1 MNSAAQN
8 LEIETAHP
16 DPQSPDENAKRAI
29 LLELERVLS
38 SQAFRSSD
46 RSRQFLAYVV
56 HNSLAGQT
64 DNLKERSIGVEV
76 YHRKAD
82 YATGEDPVVRISA
95 GEVRK
100 RLEQY
105 YGSAPAG
112 TTLRIEIPRGSY
124 APEFHWTSRA
134 ESDRG
139 SATPNAQLGNQP
151 GSLDGQ
157 VERDPAAVA
166 SIPESPR
173 VIREALKSSENVRR
187 MSSGLLIAI
196 LIIVALT
203 FACVPMWIQLRALHR
218 SLSEW
223 RYKPALHALWSEFLD
238 SSRDT
243 DVVTEDSSY
252 LLLQSISKQRFS
264 LQEYLDQDYVSR
276 IQVRGS
282 SDDLRTALN
291 LIATKDLGRADD
303 IKLVQRIV
311 ALDPLG
317 SKIHTYSARAYTPA
331 LASEHN
337 MIVVGGELSNPWA
350 ELSDNRM
357 NFISDSK
364 GVNAIQTVITNRLP
378 TAGEQQIYAPIYT
391 EKPTIEY
398 CSVAYLPTP
407 NHHGRILAIEGTS
420 WVATD
425 AGVEFLLSEDLLSAF
440 RKKIHATEFPYFNVL
455 LKTTKV
461 SNTPLDTT
469 IEAYRIYPNLQ

>member
-8 LEIETAHP
+8 IEIGTAHP
-16 DPQSPDENAKRAI
+16 DLQLPDEDAKQAI
-29 LLELERVLS
+29 RFELERVLN

-56 HNSLAGQT
+56 HNSLAGQI

-105 YGSAPAG
+105 YGSAPPD
-112 TTLRIEIPRGSY
+112 TLLRIEIPRGSY
-124 APEFHWTSRA
+124 APEFRWISKSVSGH
-134 ESDRG
+134 G
-139 SATPNAQLGNQP
+139 SVTPNAQLGNQP
-151 GSLDGQ
+151 GPLDGQ
-157 VERDPAAVA
+157 VEPGSAAAA
-166 SIPESPR
+166 SIPELPPA
-173 VIREALKSSENVRR
+173 IREVPKPSENARR
-187 MSSGLLIAI
+187 MSSGLLIAV

-203 FACVPMWIQLRALHR
+203 FGCISLWIQLRALHR

-223 RYKPALHALWSEFLD
+223 RYEPALKALWSEFLD
-238 SSRDT
+238 SNRDT

-252 LLLQSISKQRFS
+252 LLLQSISRQRFS
-264 LQEYLDQDYVSR
+264 LQDYLNQDYVSR
-276 IQVRGS
+276 SQVQGAS
-282 SDDLRTALN
+282 NDLHTALD

-303 IKLVQRIV
+303 VKLVQRIV

-317 SKIHTYSARAYTPA
+317 SKLHTYGARAYTPA
-331 LASEHN
+331 LASAHN
-337 MIVVGGELSNPWA
+337 MILVGGALSNPWA
-350 ELSDNRM
+350 ELFDNRM
-357 NFISDSK
+357 NFTADSK
-364 GVNAIQTVITNRLP
+364 GVNAMQTVIRNRMP
-378 TAGEQQIYAPIYT
+378 AAGEQQTYAPIYT
-391 EKPTIEY
+391 EKPTVEY
-398 CSVAYLPTP
+398 CSVAYLPSS
-407 NHHGRILAIEGTS
+407 NHSGRILVIEGTS

-425 AGVEFLLSEDLLSAF
+425 AGVEFVLSEDQLSAF

-461 SNTPLDTT
+461 SNTPLDAT
-469 IEAYRIYPNLQ
+469 IEAYRLYPNLQ

>member
-1 MNSAAQN
+1 VIRSGSGFPMKSASQN
-8 LEIETAHP
+8 VEVVTALP
-16 DPQSPDENAKRAI
+16 DPLSPDESAKRAI
-29 LLELERVLS
+29 LFELERVLG

-56 HNSLAGQT
+56 RNSLAGNI

-76 YHRKAD
+76 FRRKAD

-105 YGSAPAG
+105 YGSAPPD

-124 APEFHWTSRA
+124 APEFRWTSRA
-134 ESDRG
+134 ESGHG
-139 SATPNAQLGNQP
+139 SDTPDGQLETQP
-151 GSLDGQ
+151 GNPGF
-157 VERDPAAVA
+157 A
-166 SIPESPR
+166 SIPELPPA
-173 VIREALKSSENVRR
+173 IRETPKPSPNVHRINF
-187 MSSGLLIAI
+187 GLLIAVP
-196 LIIVALT
+196 IIITLMFGCLFT
-203 FACVPMWIQLRALHR
+203 WIQLRSLHR
-218 SLSEW
+218 SLSGW
-223 RYKPALHALWSEFLD
+223 KYKPAMRALWSEFLD
-238 SSRDT
+238 SNLET

-252 LLLQSISKQRFS
+252 LLLQTISKQRFS
-264 LQEYLDQDYVSR
+264 LQDYLDQDYVSR
-276 IQVRGS
+276 IQGQNS
-282 SDDLRTALN
+282 SDDLRTALG

-317 SKIHTYSARAYTPA
+317 SRLHTYGARAYTPG
-331 LASEHN
+331 LASVDN
-337 MIVVGGELSNPWA
+337 MIVVGGQLSNPWA

-364 GVNAIQTVITNRLP
+364 DVNAAQTVIKNRMP
-378 TAGEQQIYAPIYT
+378 APGEQEIYAPISS

-407 NHHGRILAIEGTS
+407 NRHGRILAIEGTS

-425 AGVEFLLSEDLLSAF
+425 AGVEFLLSEDQLSAF
-440 RKKIHATEFPYFNVL
+440 QQKIHTTEFPYFNVL